1 MGGVGDAA
9 VRPDSERRNWVQ
21 VSIFKIGYFNGW
33 LVAIYIILVG
43 VFLFGI
49 LRPRRKVEWK
59 SAGVAQ
65 AWVMALYAEMYG
77 VPLTAYF
84 VMTWFGRTQADAEN
98 HFNGHLWP
106 IVLSIPDAYLRQ
118 TQVWFTLVGQL
129 LILLGGLLAV
139 LGWREIHRAV
149 ASNSMAQS
157 GLYRFVRHPQYT
169 GFYLFL
175 IGSVIN
181 WPTALTLLTLPALCW
196 VYRRLAIAEEEE
208 ALEIFGD
215 DYQRYMQRTG
225 RFLPRL
231 FG

>member
-1 MGGVGDAA
+1 
-9 VRPDSERRNWVQ
+9 VQ
-21 VSIFKIGYFNGW
+21 SNIFTIGYFNVW
-33 LVAIYIILVG
+33 LVAIYTILVG
-43 VFLFGI
+43 IFLFGI
-49 LRPRRKVEWK
+49 LRPCRKVEWK

-84 VMTWFGRTQADAEN
+84 VMTWVGRTQSEAEN

-106 IVLSIPDAYLRQ
+106 IIFSIPDMYLRQ

-129 LILLGGLLAV
+129 LILAGGLLAIF
-139 LGWREIHRAV
+139 GWREIHRAV
-149 ASNSMAQS
+149 ASNSIAQT
-157 GLYRFVRHPQYT
+157 GLYRFIRHPQYT

-181 WPTALTLLTLPALCW
+181 WPTFLTLLTFPALCV
-196 VYRRLAIAEEEE
+196 VYRRLAIAEEQE
-208 ALEIFGD
+208 ALEMFGD
-215 DYQRYMQRTG
+215 EYQQYMQRTG

-231 FG
+231 SG

>member
-1 MGGVGDAA
+1 VGEESQFS
-9 VRPDSERRNWVQ
+9 VFK
-21 VSIFKIGYFNGW
+21 VSYFNGW
-33 LVAIYIILVG
+33 LVTIYIILVG

-84 VMTWFGRTQADAEN
+84 VMTWFGRTRADAEN

-106 IVLSIPDAYLRQ
+106 IIFSVPEVYLRPM
-118 TQVWFTLVGQL
+118 QVCLTVIGQL
-129 LILLGGLLAV
+129 LIVAGGLLAV
-139 LGWREIHRAV
+139 IGWREIHRAV
-149 ASNSMAQS
+149 ASNSMAQT
-157 GLYRFVRHPQYT
+157 GLYRFIRHPQYT

-181 WPTALTLLTLPALCW
+181 WPTLLTFFTLPVLCW
-196 VYRRLAIAEEEE
+196 VYRRLAIAEEQD
-208 ALEIFGD
+208 ALELFGE
-215 DYQRYMQRTG
+215 DYERYMQGTG
-225 RFLPRL
+225 RFLPKL

>member
-1 MGGVGDAA
+1 MLQIDKF
-9 VRPDSERRNWVQ
+9 E
-21 VSIFKIGYFNGW
+21 IGYFNGW
-33 LVAIYIILVG
+33 LVVIYILLVS
-43 VFLFGI
+43 VFLLGI

-84 VMTWFGRTQADAEN
+84 VMAWVGRTQADAEN

-106 IVLSIPDAYLRQ
+106 IIFSVPEAYLRP
-118 TQVWFTLVGQL
+118 TQIWLTFIGQL
-129 LILLGGLLAV
+129 LIVSGGLLAV
-139 LGWREIHRAV
+139 IGWREIHRAV
-149 ASNSMAQS
+149 ASNSLAQT
-157 GLYRFVRHPQYT
+157 GLYHFIRHPQYT

-181 WPTALTLLTLPALCW
+181 WPTLLTFFTLPVLCW
-196 VYRRLAIAEEEE
+196 VYRRLAIAEEQD
-208 ALEIFGD
+208 ALETFGT
-215 DYQRYMQRTG
+215 DYQKYMQRTG
-225 RFLPRL
+225 RFVPKF

>member
-1 MGGVGDAA
+1 MQIDKF
-9 VRPDSERRNWVQ
+9 E
-21 VSIFKIGYFNGW
+21 IGYFNGW
-33 LVAIYIILVG
+33 LVAIYILLVG

-59 SAGVAQ
+59 SAGAAQ

-84 VMTWFGRTQADAEN
+84 VMAWVGRTRADAEN

-106 IVLSIPDAYLRQ
+106 IIFSIPEAYLRP
-118 TQVWFTLVGQL
+118 TQVWLTFIGQL
-129 LILLGGLLAV
+129 FIVSGGLLAV

-149 ASNSMAQS
+149 ASNSLAQT
-157 GLYRFVRHPQYT
+157 GLYRFIRHPQYT

-181 WPTALTLLTLPALCW
+181 WPTLLTFLTLPVLCW
-196 VYRRLAIAEEEE
+196 VYRRLAIAEEQE
-208 ALEIFGD
+208 ALETFGM
-215 DYQRYMQRTG
+215 DYQKYMQRTG
-225 RFLPRL
+225 RFVPKF

>member
-1 MGGVGDAA
+1 MLQIDKF
-9 VRPDSERRNWVQ
+9 E
-21 VSIFKIGYFNGW
+21 IGYFNGW
-33 LVAIYIILVG
+33 LVVTYILLVS
-43 VFLFGI
+43 VFLLGI

-84 VMTWFGRTQADAEN
+84 VMAWVGRTQADAEN

-106 IVLSIPDAYLRQ
+106 IIFSVPEAYLRP
-118 TQVWFTLVGQL
+118 TQIWLTFIGQL
-129 LILLGGLLAV
+129 LIVSGGLLAV
-139 LGWREIHRAV
+139 IGWREIHRAV
-149 ASNSMAQS
+149 ASNSLAQT
-157 GLYRFVRHPQYT
+157 GLYRFIRHPQYT

-181 WPTALTLLTLPALCW
+181 WPTLLTFFTLPVLCW
-196 VYRRLAIAEEEE
+196 VYRRLAIAEEQD
-208 ALEIFGD
+208 ALETFGT
-215 DYQRYMQRTG
+215 DYQKYMQRTG
-225 RFLPRL
+225 RFVPKF

>member
-1 MGGVGDAA
+1 MQIDKF
-9 VRPDSERRNWVQ
+9 E
-21 VSIFKIGYFNGW
+21 IGYFNGW
-33 LVAIYIILVG
+33 LVVTYILLVS
-43 VFLFGI
+43 VFLLGI

-84 VMTWFGRTQADAEN
+84 VMAWVGRTQADAEN

-106 IVLSIPDAYLRQ
+106 IIFSVPEAYLRP
-118 TQVWFTLVGQL
+118 TQIWLTFIGQL
-129 LILLGGLLAV
+129 LIVSGGLLAV
-139 LGWREIHRAV
+139 IGWREIHRAV
-149 ASNSMAQS
+149 ASNSLAQT
-157 GLYRFVRHPQYT
+157 GLYRFIRHPQYT

-181 WPTALTLLTLPALCW
+181 WPTLLTFFTLPVLCW
-196 VYRRLAIAEEEE
+196 VYRRLAIAEEQD
-208 ALEIFGD
+208 ALETFGT
-215 DYQRYMQRTG
+215 DYQKYMQRTG
-225 RFLPRL
+225 RFVPKF